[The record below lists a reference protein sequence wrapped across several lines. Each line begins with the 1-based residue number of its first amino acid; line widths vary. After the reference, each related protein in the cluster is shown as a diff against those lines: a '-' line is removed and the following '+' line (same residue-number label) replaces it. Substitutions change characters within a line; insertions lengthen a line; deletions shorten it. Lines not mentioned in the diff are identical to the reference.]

1 MRGAL
6 GPIKICKTV
15 EKKSSKTKKQ
25 KKKFDQ
31 N

>member
-15 EKKSSKTKKQ
+15 EKNHPKPKS
-25 KKKFDQ
+25 KKKNFDQ

>member
-15 EKKSSKTKKQ
+15 EKNHPKPKS